1 MEGDG
6 SDKRVKNWTSALTD
20 VLLKE
25 CELRYQRIEGKFT
38 FTNTHA
44 NKENAWG
51 EITNIVIR
59 CVCFNFFFIVIT
71 NFFLFYFAD
80 HVGAVCGSLYAATL
94 WIW

>member
-6 SDKRVKNWTSALTD
+6 SDKRVKNWTSAMTD

-44 NKENAWG
+44 NKEKAWG
-51 EITNIVIR
+51 EITDIVNRYVLI
-59 CVCFNFFFIVIT
+59 FFIVIT

-80 HVGAVCGSLYAATL
+80 HVGAVCGSLYAVHL
-94 WIW
+94 